1 MIQSKDYKAYI
12 YDSNDILNILKKT
25 NSVLQYRIEDVKK
38 VLDHICNLERIK
50 KDISEEL
57 TIIFETGFSYIHE
70 TLETIK
76 IYYDK
81 YLNKSTNLLQK
92 YDKAI
97 NYILFLDDYL
107 ESLKEKKLLTQ
118 EFKTKCER
126 IIEELEKIIQEKKEF
141 NEELLDGFNNLLD
154 EDISSLPDVLTTDHI
169 FSLIL
174 EELRC

>member
-12 YDSNDILNILKKT
+12 YDNNDILNILKKQNT
-25 NSVLQYRIEDVKK
+25 VLQYRIEDVKK

-50 KDISEEL
+50 KDINEEF
-57 TIIFETGFSYIHE
+57 TIIFETGFSYLHE
-70 TLETIK
+70 TVEAIK

-81 YLNKSTNLLQK
+81 YLNKNQILLKK

-118 EFKTKCER
+118 EFKTKCEK
-126 IIEELEKIIQEKKEF
+126 IIDELENIIQNKKEF
-141 NEELLDGFNNLLD
+141 NEDLLDGFNNLLD

-169 FSLIL
+169 FSLVL